1 MFKKILPIILLLCA
15 NAVLA
20 GELTPAEI
28 LRRADEAR
36 GNIAG
41 QAVEWTISLTTTRED
56 ETKEM
61 QLRVTNRGSDTL
73 TEILTPEK
81 AKGQKLLVS
90 GGEMWFLK
98 PGLSKPVPVP
108 RRQKLLGDAAT
119 GDITSTDYAGEYDVV
134 SSVEEKIDGVPCYA
148 FDLKAR
154 THAPSYDRIKYWIAK
169 QRLVGMKAEFYSV
182 SGKLLRTI
190 ALQHRDSLELGGKKR
205 AFISKLTILDEM
217 AKGKVTTL
225 DFSAPVLK
233 TLPQDFFNV
242 TRLAEPKT
250 AQ

>member
-1 MFKKILPIILLLCA
+1 MFKKIFPIVLLLGA
-15 NAVLA
+15 NFVSAA
-20 GELTPAEI
+20 EMTPAEI
-28 LRRADEAR
+28 LRHADEAR

-41 QAVEWTISLTTTRED
+41 QAVEWTISMTTTRDD

-73 TEILTPEK
+73 TEILAPEK
-81 AKGQKLLVS
+81 AKGQRLLVRN
-90 GGEMWFLK
+90 GEMWFLK

-134 SSVEEKIDGVPCYA
+134 SSSEEKIDGVPCYA

-154 THAPSYDRIKYWIAK
+154 THAPSYDRIKYWISK
-169 QRLVGMKAEFYSV
+169 QRLAGVKAEFYSV

-190 ALQHRDSLELGGKKR
+190 ALEHRDSLEPGGKKR
-205 AFISKLTILDEM
+205 AFISRLTILDEM
-217 AKGKVTTL
+217 TKGKVTTL

-233 TLPQDFFNV
+233 NVPQDFFDVN
-242 TRLAEPKT
+242 RMAEPKA